1 MACNRKEI
9 VDAVLERLRGVDNFD
24 KAVQLQVMKEKLTPT
39 GKIFFFLAQLSK
51 EVLQISILILLTP
64 FLILGAVKTWERHE
78 RIQALSVREIFTRFL
93 DITTPP
99 STKVLKYLATVCSDQ
114 NEADYLRELI
124 EV

>member
-39 GKIFFFLAQLSK
+39 GKIFFFWHNYQ
-51 EVLQISILILLTP
+51 EFLQISILILLTP

-93 DITTPP
+93 DVTTPP

>member
-39 GKIFFFLAQLSK
+39 GKIFFLAQLSK
-51 EVLQISILILLTP
+51 EFLLISILILLTP

>member
-9 VDAVLERLRGVDNFD
+9 VDAVLQRLRGVDNFD
-24 KAVQLQVMKEKLTPT
+24 KPVQLQVMKEKLTPN
-39 GKIFFFLAQLSK
+39 GKIFFLPKLSTEFLR
-51 EVLQISILILLTP
+51 ISVSIPLIP

-99 STKVLKYLATVCSDQ
+99 STKVLKYLATACSDQ

>member
-1 MACNRKEI
+1 M
-9 VDAVLERLRGVDNFD
+9 
-24 KAVQLQVMKEKLTPT
+24 
-39 GKIFFFLAQLSK
+39 
-51 EVLQISILILLTP
+51 
-64 FLILGAVKTWERHE
+64 KTWERHE